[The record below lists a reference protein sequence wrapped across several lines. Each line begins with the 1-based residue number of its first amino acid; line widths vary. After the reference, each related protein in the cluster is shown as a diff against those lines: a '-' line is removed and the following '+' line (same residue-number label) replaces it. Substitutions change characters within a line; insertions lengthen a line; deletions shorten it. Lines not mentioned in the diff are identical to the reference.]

1 MELETTVATAKLP
14 TFPTLSSYNE
24 HHFCLHF
31 YVLTIIAEILRM
43 THRPIST
50 FFASKVLQQI

>member
-1 MELETTVATAKLP
+1 MELETMGATAKLP

-31 YVLTIIAEILRM
+31 YVLAIIAEILSM
-43 THRPIST
+43 THGLIPTSFT
-50 FFASKVLQQI
+50 SKVLP